1 MLFNLDCS
9 SVKWDI
15 IITISLGWNQGFFLK
30 NDVFQAISCVC
41 IPDDDLGKRCLFYLL
56 LGVGKEDQVNR
67 GFVNK
72 YLSRALLPALY
83 PPVNPSFT

>member
-1 MLFNLDCS
+1 MES
-9 SVKWDI
+9 
-15 IITISLGWNQGFFLK
+15 GFYLK
-30 NDVFQAISCVC
+30 NDAFQAISCVC

-72 YLSRALLPALY
+72 YLSRASIARPLPTCQSILHIAL
-83 PPVNPSFT
+83 